1 MQHISGRGRNQVNEE
16 GQLVGQVPIN
26 ALTGQLALPR
36 FHISGNR
43 GNQDLRRQLMAH
55 AEVPLSMSAKMF

>member
-1 MQHISGRGRNQVNEE
+1 MVLHRPFEPARV
-16 GQLVGQVPIN
+16 
-26 ALTGQLALPR
+26 TGQLALPR